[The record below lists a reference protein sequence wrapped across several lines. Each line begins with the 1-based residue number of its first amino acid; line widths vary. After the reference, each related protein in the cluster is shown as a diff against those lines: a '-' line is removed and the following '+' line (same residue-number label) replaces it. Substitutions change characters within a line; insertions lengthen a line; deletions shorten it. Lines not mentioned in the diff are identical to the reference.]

1 MVRKKLPIGIQTLR
15 EIREDNCYYV
25 DKTGYAQRLVAEGK
39 PYFLSRPRRFGKSLF
54 LDTLAQ
60 MFAGNK
66 ALFEGLA
73 CYETWDWDTVYPVVR
88 LSFADGIITDLPML
102 ERRIHRLLSD
112 NATRLGVGPLD
123 EDVVDAFITLIRTA
137 EAVHGQRVVVLVDEY
152 DKPII
157 DNITNPDLATKIRDS
172 LRNLYSVLKGQDAH
186 LKFVMLTGVSKF
198 TKVSLFSELNHLN
211 DITLDTSYSAICGYT
226 EADLDEV
233 FAPELDGLDR
243 DQVREWYNGYG
254 WTGQSVYNPYDLLL
268 LFAKRTFEP
277 YWFETSTPRFLVDTL
292 TSRRFFVPNLAR
304 SYASSTLISKF
315 DVGDLSVEALLFQT
329 GYLTITG
336 TELVGGETFYILGY
350 PNREVRSA
358 LNCVLLGWLSNNP
371 AGVDDHRRRLRGIL
385 ETGDLPA
392 LGEFFTSLFAA
403 IPYNWYVKNDIAEY
417 EGFYSSVFYA
427 ALAATGLEPI
437 PEDSSNHGRLDLAVR
452 AGAHLYLLELKVD
465 QPPGSALDQIKTR
478 GYADKYAGHTPIH
491 LVGVE
496 ISSKTRNLVA
506 FDTETIH
513 PND

>member
-15 EIREDNCYYV
+15 EIREDDCYYV

-54 LDTLAQ
+54 LDTLAE

-73 CYETWDWDTVYPVVR
+73 CYDTWDWDTVYPVVR
-88 LSFADGIITDLPML
+88 LSFADGIITDLAML
-102 ERRIHRLLSD
+102 DRRIHRLLSD

-157 DNITNPDLATKIRDS
+157 DNITNPELATKIRDS

-211 DITLDTSYSAICGYT
+211 DITLDASYSAICGYT

-243 DQVREWYNGYG
+243 DQLREWYNGYG

-277 YWFETSTPRFLVDTL
+277 YWFET
-292 TSRRFFVPNLAR
+292 
-304 SYASSTLISKF
+304 
-315 DVGDLSVEALLFQT
+315 
-329 GYLTITG
+329 
-336 TELVGGETFYILGY
+336 
-350 PNREVRSA
+350 
-358 LNCVLLGWLSNNP
+358 
-371 AGVDDHRRRLRGIL
+371 
-385 ETGDLPA
+385 
-392 LGEFFTSLFAA
+392 
-403 IPYNWYVKNDIAEY
+403 
-417 EGFYSSVFYA
+417 
-427 ALAATGLEPI
+427 
-437 PEDSSNHGRLDLAVR
+437 
-452 AGAHLYLLELKVD
+452 
-465 QPPGSALDQIKTR
+465 
-478 GYADKYAGHTPIH
+478 
-491 LVGVE
+491 
-496 ISSKTRNLVA
+496 
-506 FDTETIH
+506 
-513 PND
+513 